1 MLLDML
7 ALKSQVM
14 LVDDHAMLRHGMAM
28 LINAESDMEVLA
40 EAEDGGEAMSI
51 LQMEDHPDIVL
62 VDLSLKTLSGF
73 DLIKSMHILIPA
85 LPVLVVSM
93 HDETVYAERALRSG
107 ARGYVMKQEP
117 GEVLISA
124 IREVLKGNFYL
135 SEFMHTKLLNRFVT
149 GNVESEQLINSLTP
163 SEFEVL
169 HLIGAGQSSRE
180 IAKLLNRS
188 IKTIE
193 VHRANI
199 RGKLNLKNGAD
210 LIRYANS
217 WMAAG
222 Q

>member
-1 MLLDML
+1 MS
-7 ALKSQVM
+7 ALKAQVM

-28 LINAESDMEVLA
+28 LINLEPDMEVFA
-40 EAEDGGEAMSI
+40 EAGDGDEALAI
-51 LQMEDHPDIVL
+51 LKAGHHADIVL
-62 VDLSLKTLSGF
+62 MDVSLKTLSGF
-73 DLIKSMHILIPA
+73 EVIKSMHILIPA

-93 HDETVYAERALRSG
+93 HDESVYAERALRAG

-124 IREVLKGNFYL
+124 IHEVLKGNIYL
-135 SEFMHTKLLNRFVT
+135 SKPMQAKLLNRVAA
-149 GNVESEQLINSLTP
+149 GNSEAEPLISSLTP

-169 HLIGAGQSSRE
+169 HLIGSGHSSQE

-193 VHRANI
+193 THRFNI
-199 RGKLNLKNGAD
+199 RTKLNLKDGAD
-210 LIRYANS
+210 LIRYATHWS
-217 WMAAG
+217 EA

>member
-1 MLLDML
+1 MLT
-7 ALKSQVM
+7 LKSRVM

-28 LINAESDMEVLA
+28 LVNAEPDLEVFA
-40 EAEDGGEAMSI
+40 EAEDGGEAVALLES
-51 LQMEDHPDIVL
+51 EHHPDIVL

-73 DLIKSMHILIPA
+73 ELIKSMHILIPA

-117 GEVLISA
+117 GEVLIAA

-135 SEFMHTKLLNRFVT
+135 SEPMHTKLLNRFVT
-149 GNVESEQLINSLTP
+149 GASDSELLINSLTP

-169 HLIGAGQSSRE
+169 HLIGSGHSSQE
-180 IAKLLNRS
+180 IANLLSRS

-193 VHRANI
+193 THRANI
-199 RGKLNLKNGAD
+199 RAKLQLKNGAD
-210 LIRYANS
+210 LMRYATH
-217 WMAAG
+217 WITAEH
-222 Q
+222 

>member
-1 MLLDML
+1 MV
-7 ALKSQVM
+7 ALKSQIM
-14 LVDDHAMLRHGMAM
+14 LVDDHAMLRHGVAM
-28 LINAESDMEVLA
+28 LINAEADLEVSS
-40 EAEDGGEAMSI
+40 EAEDGGEAI
-51 LQMEDHPDIVL
+51 AKLEMEHHPDIVL

-73 DLIKSMHILIPA
+73 ELIKSMHILIPS

-107 ARGYVMKQEP
+107 ARGYVMKQES
-117 GEVLISA
+117 GEVLMMA

-135 SEFMHTKLLNRFVT
+135 SETMHTKLLNRFVT
-149 GNVESEQLINSLTP
+149 GNADSEQLINSLTP

-169 HLIGAGQSSRE
+169 HLIGSGHSSQD
-180 IAKLLNRS
+180 IANLLSRS

-199 RGKLNLKNGAD
+199 RTKLNLKNGAD
-210 LIRYANS
+210 LMRYATH

-222 Q
+222 H

>member
-1 MLLDML
+1 MS
-7 ALKSQVM
+7 LKARVL

-28 LINAESDMEVLA
+28 LINAEQDMEVCA
-40 EAEDGGEAMSI
+40 EAEDGGEAMARLESD
-51 LQMEDHPDIVL
+51 QYPDIAL

-73 DLIKSMHILIPA
+73 ELIKSIHILIPA
-85 LPVLVVSM
+85 LSVLVVSM

-117 GEVLISA
+117 GEVLIAA
-124 IREVLKGNFYL
+124 IREVLKGNYYL
-135 SEFMHTKLLNRFVT
+135 SEPMHTKLLNRFVT
-149 GNVESEQLINSLTP
+149 GNVGAELSINSLTP

-169 HLIGAGQSSRE
+169 HLIGSGHSSKE

-199 RGKLNLKNGAD
+199 RAKLQLKDGAD
-210 LIRYANS
+210 LIRYATH
-217 WMAAG
+217 WITAEH
-222 Q
+222 